1 MIEVEGATVSSLTA
15 KMSRT
20 TQQIRL
26 LLIEDN
32 PDDAT
37 FIEEVLKL
45 QDTYAS
51 FDIARVNKLRDGLSC
66 LAKANFDVVL
76 LDLSLPDAA
85 STDSVTR
92 VLAQCPSATI
102 IVLTGLDDRDTA
114 LDALKKG
121 AQDYLIKDSISGDLL
136 LRSIRYAVE
145 RRRAEHRARVRA
157 AVEREDLIFTLAN
170 DLRVPHIGA
179 MRAFDLMVAETLG
192 PLNADQ
198 KYLLLKVKQSSF
210 EVLHMLQNLV
220 HLYRIEQSNH
230 KLLAVPTDLNR
241 LIEHTIEE
249 WSYVAKENSVSVGL
263 QSELTEPILLD
274 GATFK
279 KAVSNLIQNA
289 IKFSLPNGIVKVACR
304 CEEQWLY
311 LTVQDFGKGM
321 SQAEQEKLFQRF
333 WNDNDTMRHSNGSG
347 VGLYVCR
354 QIVEA
359 HGGEIKCISEVD
371 KGTAIIIKLLRAGY
385 MGA

>member
-1 MIEVEGATVSSLTA
+1 MIELEDSILLTQTAT
-15 KMSRT
+15 MSKT
-20 TQQIRL
+20 TQRIRL

-45 QDTYAS
+45 QDSYTTV
-51 FDIARVNKLRDGLSC
+51 DIARVNKLHDGLAW
-66 LAKANFDVVL
+66 LGKASFDVIL
-76 LDLSLPDAA
+76 LDLSLPDAC

-92 VLAQCPSATI
+92 VLTQCPHVPI

-136 LRSIRYAVE
+136 IRAIRYAVE
-145 RRRAEHRARVRA
+145 RRKAESRARVKA

-179 MRAFDLMVAETLG
+179 MRAFDLLVQEKLG
-192 PLNADQ
+192 PLNDEQ
-198 KYLLLKVKQSSF
+198 KNLLCKVKQNSH
-210 EVLHMLQNLV
+210 EILHMLQNLV
-220 HLYRIEQSNH
+220 HLYRIEQSGQ
-230 KLLAVPTDLNR
+230 KILAVPTDLNR
-241 LIEHTIEE
+241 LIEQIIQD
-249 WSYVAKENSVSVGL
+249 WSYAASENGIKVEVNSDL
-263 QSELTEPILLD
+263 SEPLLLD
-274 GATFK
+274 GTAFK
-279 KAVSNLIQNA
+279 KAVSNLIHNA
-289 IKFSLPNGIVKVACR
+289 IKFSFPEGIVSVSCL
-304 CEEQWLY
+304 CEGSWLY
-311 LTVQDFGKGM
+311 LTVRDNGKGM
-321 SQAEQEKLFQRF
+321 CSSDQEKLFQRF

-359 HGGEIKCISEVD
+359 HGGDITCVSEKG
-371 KGTAIIIKLLRAGY
+371 KGTTVTIKMLRAGCTS
-385 MGA
+385 A